1 MKKKCFV
8 TGGAGLIGLEVCK
21 ELLRQGCKVHLYDLG
36 EQIQKNKFNIPKG
49 IITHEGSILDVYS
62 LQKAMKGCKYIFH
75 LAAMLGVK
83 YTEDNKLE
91 CLEINCNGTKNVLT
105 AAANVK
111 ANKILFASSSEVY
124 GEPKSNPISENFF
137 TKGKTVYGISK
148 MVGEEYCKSFKQEY
162 NLKYTILRYFNTYG
176 PTQKNKFVIIKFIN
190 NIINKKPI
198 LINGNGKQLRSYM
211 YVTDA
216 AKAAVKA
223 AFTSKTDNMIFNVGN
238 GKKPISLKQLANTII
253 KITNK
258 KTKIIIDYKFKQSD
272 RDIKREI
279 YQRYCNSKKIQKL
292 LKWSPKVGLEEG
304 IKRIVKNVDKKI

>member
-21 ELLRQGCKVHLYDLG
+21 ELLRQGCEVHLYDLG
-36 EQIQKNKFNIPKG
+36 EAILTNKFNIPKN
-49 IITHEGSILDVYS
+49 IIIHEGSILDLFRLEKV
-62 LQKAMKGCKYIFH
+62 MKSCKYIFH

-83 YTEDNKLE
+83 HTEDNKLE
-91 CLEINCNGTKNVLT
+91 CLEINCIGTKNVLT
-105 AAANVK
+105 AAVRVK
-111 ANKILFASSSEVY
+111 AKKILFASSSEVY

-137 TKGKTVYGISK
+137 TKGKTIYGVSK
-148 MVGEEYCKSFKQEY
+148 MVGEEYCKSFYQEY

-176 PTQKNKFVIIKFIN
+176 PAQTNKFVITKFIN

-216 AKAAVKA
+216 AKATVKA
-223 AFTSKTDNMIFNVGN
+223 TFTSKTDNMVFNVGN
-238 GKKPISLKQLANTII
+238 GKKPISLKELANKII

-258 KTKIIIDYKFKQSD
+258 KTKVKFDYKFKQSD
-272 RDIKREI
+272 RDIEREI
-279 YQRYCNSKKIQKL
+279 YQRYCSSLKIQKL
-292 LKWSPKVGLEEG
+292 LKWYPKVNLTEG
-304 IKRIVKNVDKKI
+304 IKRTVESH